1 MAAYLSDIDLAL
13 ENLNLGSLNL
23 GSLNLGSFDL
33 GTIASSLL
41 AFANSDRA
49 SLRPNATNLARTEGF
64 SQVVVFGDSLSDT
77 GNLASLLTENGLPTP
92 NGLNPSF
99 INGRLSNGPLWIE
112 TFAANQNLNPLQI
125 KNFATIG
132 STTGRTNITSF
143 LPPDLA
149 AQVNLPGMLDQI
161 DRYGTSLNPQAD
173 PQALHVIWGGGADF
187 YAMQGKTWLEA
198 IAQVNQSVN
207 QVIAGIDQLVGLGA
221 TTIAVI
227 NLPDLGIVPGVQ
239 ALGMGAMGTAYSL
252 LFDGLLEFRLGQV
265 EQRLDVDVIEVDLF
279 SATET
284 ILANPQAFG
293 LSDITTPLVT
303 VNGLAVNP
311 NAYLWWNGNHPT
323 TAGHQL
329 IAGAVQSALEGKGSQ
344 FMENGLAL
352 ATNRLT
358 QWIGG
363 LDRGLDLTTVLSA
376 PSTLD
381 LLS

>member
-1 MAAYLSDIDLAL
+1 MAAYPSNIDLAL
-13 ENLNLGSLNL
+13 GSSDLGGLDLGSLDL
-23 GSLNLGSFDL
+23 GSLDL

-41 AFANSDRA
+41 DFASSDLA
-49 SLRPNATNLARTEGF
+49 SLRPNPDNLARTEGF
-64 SQVVVFGDSLSDT
+64 SQIVVFGDSLSDT
-77 GNLASLLTENGLPTP
+77 GNLASLLIENGLPNP
-92 NGLNPSF
+92 SGLNSSF
-99 INGRLSNGPLWIE
+99 VNGRLSNGPLWIE

-132 STTGRTNITSF
+132 STTGRTNIASF
-143 LPPDLA
+143 LPPDVA
-149 AQVNLPGMLDQI
+149 AQVKLPGMLDQI
-161 DRYGTSLNPQAD
+161 DRYGTTLNPQAD

-187 YAMQGKTWLEA
+187 YALQGKTWLEA
-198 IAQVNQSVN
+198 ADQVNQSVN
-207 QVIAGIDQLVGLGA
+207 QLITGIEQLVEWGA

-227 NLPDLGIVPGVQ
+227 NLPDLGLVPGVK

-344 FMENGLAL
+344 FMENGLAF

-358 QWIGG
+358 QWLGG
-363 LDRGLDLTTVLSA
+363 LDRGLDLTTVLS
-376 PSTLD
+376 PSNTLG
-381 LLS
+381 LVS